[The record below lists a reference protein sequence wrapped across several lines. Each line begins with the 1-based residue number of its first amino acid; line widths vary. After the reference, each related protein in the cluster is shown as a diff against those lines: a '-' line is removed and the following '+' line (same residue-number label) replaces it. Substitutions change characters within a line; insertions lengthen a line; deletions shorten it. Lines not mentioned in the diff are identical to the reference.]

1 MKRKRKKCFFCQ
13 FGVKSDVGGEYEL
26 ITNKRSYT
34 RIISEEPEQL
44 EPLTRKFATLAKEI
58 HSTQANTD
66 VFPEMKAVVRP

>member
-1 MKRKRKKCFFCQ
+1 MCEICTIFAT
-13 FGVKSDVGGEYEL
+13 EYEL

-66 VFPEMKAVVRP
+66 VFPEMKAVVRPWIAP